1 MLFLRFPLLASWHAP
16 YLPHILKLWSVIQS
30 CNKHALKLLQATLK
44 KALSSLKINHKI
56 PIPTI

>member
-1 MLFLRFPLLASWHAP
+1 MERE
-16 YLPHILKLWSVIQS
+16 KS

-44 KALSSLKINHKI
+44 SASGVKINHKI

>member
-1 MLFLRFPLLASWHAP
+1 MPLLRFPLFYASWHASH
-16 YLPHILKLWSVIQS
+16 LPHILTMEREKSY
-30 CNKHALKLLQATLK
+30 NKHALKLLQATLK

>member
-1 MLFLRFPLLASWHAP
+1 MPLLHFQLLASCHAP

-44 KALSSLKINHKI
+44 KRFQS
-56 PIPTI
+56 